1 MSAIH
6 IVETSLHRI
15 DLEEETIGER
25 IVVGSDTDFRTYVG
39 KLIEDMYESNRYK
52 SYKFSSNETE
62 IVRQVLAINSECW
75 IEKSQIIAE
84 RLLRIEKAAQ
94 ERVQHLTELRVGSL
108 VQILVT
114 VDGQKNL
121 IITKVDHSP
130 YLDEVSLMEKLG
142 LPVNQRAQKTAII
155 SYEDETTIGN
165 VRLGDTNKKI
175 SEYWWKHFFEVEE
188 LKSSE
193 KNTELAFLTI
203 DKVLRKDVRKV
214 SKSDFWTLRNAV
226 ISYFRTNESCT
237 FDTLVDS
244 VFNDY
249 QPDNQELNME
259 KIKQQILAL
268 PEKYKFDSQFD
279 ISPSSIKA
287 KIKDQIKLAENLEL
301 KITGEIN
308 NLSSLIDT
316 GEAEN
321 GRKYIRIFSEAG
333 YAEFNKTL
341 EVAE

>member
-1 MSAIH
+1 MSAIQ
-6 IVETSLHRI
+6 IVEISLHRI
-15 DLEEETIGER
+15 DLEEEVIGDR
-25 IVVGSDTDFRTYVG
+25 AVVGPGTGFISYVS
-39 KLIEDMYESNRYK
+39 KLIDDMYESSRYK
-52 SYKFSSNETE
+52 SYKFASTETE
-62 IVRQVLAINSECW
+62 IVRQVLDINSECW

-84 RLLRIEKAAQ
+84 RLLRIEKNAQ
-94 ERVQHLTELRVGSL
+94 ARVQHLTELRVGSL

-114 VDGQKNL
+114 VDGQQNL
-121 IITKVDHSP
+121 IITKVDHSS

-155 SYEDETTIGN
+155 SYEDEVTIGN

-175 SEYWWKHFFEVEE
+175 SEYWWKHFFELEE

-193 KNTELAFLTI
+193 KNTELAFVAI
-203 DKVLRKDVRKV
+203 DKVLGKGVRQV

-259 KIKQQILAL
+259 TIKQQILAL

-279 ISPSSIKA
+279 ISSLSIKA
-287 KIKDQIKLAENLEL
+287 KIKNQIKLAENLEL

-321 GRKYIRIFSEAG
+321 GRKYIRIFSETG

-341 EVAE
+341 EVTE